1 MEKEIIFN
9 SSNSERRFQGV
20 GVSQGI
26 AIAHAYVRGD
36 VFIEPDKYSIDS
48 SQKNEEIQRLKNALD
63 ETKKQIQN
71 LKEQVRLASGE
82 NKEEA
87 IFDAHL
93 LVLED
98 HEVLD
103 KVKNIILNDGL
114 NVEYAFY
121 DIMGRYIRELKKIND
136 RYLRERVVD
145 IEDVMKRVLVNLS
158 SVEKAEQSATHDHI
172 LVIKEL
178 TPSDTAQIDHSLVK
192 GFATEVGSYTS
203 HAAII
208 ARSLG
213 LPAVVGI
220 RGLSHQLHTGNTI
233 LIDGYEGLVILDP
246 SAETLSNYKHLKKEK
261 NKVLQK
267 LQEARFEDPVTK
279 DGRSITLSANIEFAY
294 EALHAK
300 ENGAQGVGLFRTEF
314 FYLNSKGLP
323 DEDTQEQIYSKVS
336 DNLAPDTLIIRTV
349 DIGGDKIPSEDNE
362 IELNPF
368 LGWRGI
374 RISLDRPEM
383 FKTQLRAI
391 LRSAHSS
398 SIGIMFPMISTIYEL
413 RYAKQLLEEVECDL
427 DNEGIPYGKP
437 REVGA
442 MIEVPSAALLSSKL
456 AKEVD
461 FFSVGTNDLV
471 QYTLA
476 VDRINEN
483 VSDLYQ
489 PANPAV
495 IKLLDQTVRSGHDEG
510 IWVGV
515 CGEMAS
521 DLSMVPL
528 LIGLGVGELSVASSM
543 VPRVKMLIR
552 NIKFSKAKELAN
564 FAINSDSPKEIQR
577 RAEELSKEAVP
588 NFFETKRA

>member
-261 NKVLQK
+261 NKVVQK

-279 DGRSITLSANIEFAY
+279 DGRTITLSANIEFAY

-521 DLSMVPL
+521 DLLLTPL
-528 LIGLGVGELSVASSM
+528 LLGLGFDEFSVGSPQ
-543 VPRVKMLIR
+543 VPA
-552 NIKFSKAKELAN
+552 IKYALRKLNYRECKEMAKE
-564 FAINSDSPKEIQR
+564 AIKCGDE
-577 RAEELSKEAVP
+577 EAVLNLCRGIANTTYP
-588 NFFETKRA
+588 EIIN

>member
-1 MEKEIIFN
+1 MGKEIISI

-71 LKEQVRLASGE
+71 LNEQVRLASGA

-103 KVKNIILNDGL
+103 KVKNIILNDGF

-521 DLSMVPL
+521 DLLLTPL
-528 LIGLGVGELSVASSM
+528 LLGLGFDEFSVGSPQ
-543 VPRVKMLIR
+543 VPAVKYALRKLNYRECKEM
-552 NIKFSKAKELAN
+552 AKE
-564 FAINSDSPKEIQR
+564 AIKCGDE
-577 RAEELSKEAVP
+577 EAVLNLCREIANTTYP
-588 NFFETKRA
+588 EIIN

>member
-9 SSNSERRFQGV
+9 SSNAERRFQGV

-208 ARSLG
+208 ARTLG

-521 DLSMVPL
+521 DLLLTPL
-528 LIGLGVGELSVASSM
+528 LLGLGFDEFSVGSPQ
-543 VPRVKMLIR
+543 VPAVKYALRKLNYRECKEM
-552 NIKFSKAKELAN
+552 AKE
-564 FAINSDSPKEIQR
+564 AIKCGDE
-577 RAEELSKEAVP
+577 EAVLNLCREIANTTYP
-588 NFFETKRA
+588 EIIN

>member
-71 LKEQVRLASGE
+71 LKEQVRLASGA

-521 DLSMVPL
+521 DLLLTPL
-528 LIGLGVGELSVASSM
+528 LLGLGFDEFSVGSPQ
-543 VPRVKMLIR
+543 VPAVKYALRKLNYRECKEM
-552 NIKFSKAKELAN
+552 AKE
-564 FAINSDSPKEIQR
+564 AIKCGDE
-577 RAEELSKEAVP
+577 EAVLNLCREIANTAYP
-588 NFFETKRA
+588 EIIN

>member
-1 MEKEIIFN
+1 MEKEIIYN

-63 ETKKQIQN
+63 KTKKQIHN
-71 LKEQVRLASGE
+71 LKEQVRLASGA

-103 KVKNIILNDGL
+103 KVKNIIINDGL

-261 NKVLQK
+261 NKVVQK

-279 DGRSITLSANIEFAY
+279 DGRPITLSANIEFAY

-374 RISLDRPEM
+374 RICLDRPEM

-391 LRSAHSS
+391 LRSAHFS

-413 RYAKQLLEEVECDL
+413 RYAKQLLDEVECDL

-442 MIEVPSAALLSSKL
+442 MIEVPSAALLSSQL

-521 DLSMVPL
+521 DLLLTPL
-528 LIGLGVGELSVASSM
+528 LLGLGFDEFSVGSPQ
-543 VPRVKMLIR
+543 VPAVKYALRKLNYRECKEM
-552 NIKFSKAKELAN
+552 AKE
-564 FAINSDSPKEIQR
+564 AIKCGDE
-577 RAEELSKEAVP
+577 EAVLNLCREIANTTYP
-588 NFFETKRA
+588 EIIN

>member
-71 LKEQVRLASGE
+71 LKKQVRLASGE

-521 DLSMVPL
+521 DLLLTPL
-528 LIGLGVGELSVASSM
+528 LLGLGFDEFSVGSPQ
-543 VPRVKMLIR
+543 VPAVKYALRKLNYRECKEM
-552 NIKFSKAKELAN
+552 AKE
-564 FAINSDSPKEIQR
+564 AIKCGDE
-577 RAEELSKEAVP
+577 EAVLNLCREIANTTYP
-588 NFFETKRA
+588 EIIN

>member
-1 MEKEIIFN
+1 MEKEIISN

-220 RGLSHQLHTGNTI
+220 RGLSNQLHTGNTI

-521 DLSMVPL
+521 DLLLTPL
-528 LIGLGVGELSVASSM
+528 LLGLGFDEFSVGSPQ
-543 VPRVKMLIR
+543 VPAVKYALRKLNYRECKEM
-552 NIKFSKAKELAN
+552 AKE
-564 FAINSDSPKEIQR
+564 AIKCGDE
-577 RAEELSKEAVP
+577 EAVLNLCREIANTTYP
-588 NFFETKRA
+588 EIIN

>member
-71 LKEQVRLASGE
+71 LKEQVRLASGA

-521 DLSMVPL
+521 DLLLTPL
-528 LIGLGVGELSVASSM
+528 LLGLGFDEFSVGSPQ
-543 VPRVKMLIR
+543 VPAVKYALRKLNYRECKEM
-552 NIKFSKAKELAN
+552 AKEAIKCGDEQAVLNLCREIAN
-564 FAINSDSPKEIQR
+564 TTYPEIIN
-577 RAEELSKEAVP
+577 
-588 NFFETKRA
+588 

>member
-71 LKEQVRLASGE
+71 LKEQVRLASGA

-103 KVKNIILNDGL
+103 KVKNIILNDGF

-136 RYLRERVVD
+136 RYVRERVVD

-442 MIEVPSAALLSSKL
+442 MIEVPSAALLSSQL

-521 DLSMVPL
+521 DLLLTPL
-528 LIGLGVGELSVASSM
+528 LLGLGFDEFSVGSPQ
-543 VPRVKMLIR
+543 VPAVKYALRKLNYRECKEM
-552 NIKFSKAKELAN
+552 AKE
-564 FAINSDSPKEIQR
+564 AIKCGDE
-577 RAEELSKEAVP
+577 EAVLNLCREIANTTYP
-588 NFFETKRA
+588 EIIN

>member
-63 ETKKQIQN
+63 KTKKQIHN
-71 LKEQVRLASGE
+71 LKEQVRLASGA

-103 KVKNIILNDGL
+103 KVKNIIINDGL

-261 NKVLQK
+261 NKVVQK

-279 DGRSITLSANIEFAY
+279 DGRPITLSANIEFAY

-391 LRSAHSS
+391 LRSAHFS

-413 RYAKQLLEEVECDL
+413 RYAKQLLDEVECDL

-442 MIEVPSAALLSSKL
+442 MIEVPSAALLSSQL

-521 DLSMVPL
+521 DLLLTPL
-528 LIGLGVGELSVASSM
+528 LLGLGFDEFSVGSPQ
-543 VPRVKMLIR
+543 VPAVKYALRKLNYRECKEM
-552 NIKFSKAKELAN
+552 AKE
-564 FAINSDSPKEIQR
+564 AIKCGDE
-577 RAEELSKEAVP
+577 EAVLNLCREIANTTYP
-588 NFFETKRA
+588 EIIN

>member
-26 AIAHAYVRGD
+26 AIAHAYVRGE

-71 LKEQVRLASGE
+71 LKEQVRLASGA

-103 KVKNIILNDGL
+103 KVKKIILNDGL

-261 NKVLQK
+261 NRVVQK

-314 FYLNSKGLP
+314 FYLNSKDLP
-323 DEDTQEQIYSKVS
+323 DEDTQEQIYSQVS

-398 SIGIMFPMISTIYEL
+398 SIGIMFPMISTICEL

-427 DNEGIPYGKP
+427 DNEGIPHGKP

-442 MIEVPSAALLSSKL
+442 MIEVPSAALLSSQL

-521 DLSMVPL
+521 DLLLTPL
-528 LIGLGVGELSVASSM
+528 LLGLGFDEFSVGSPQ
-543 VPRVKMLIR
+543 VPAVKYALRKLNYRECKEM
-552 NIKFSKAKELAN
+552 AKEAIKCSDEKGVLNFCREIAN
-564 FAINSDSPKEIQR
+564 TTYPEIIN
-577 RAEELSKEAVP
+577 
-588 NFFETKRA
+588 

>member
-1 MEKEIIFN
+1 MEKEIIYN

-63 ETKKQIQN
+63 KTKKQIHN
-71 LKEQVRLASGE
+71 LKEQVRLASGA

-442 MIEVPSAALLSSKL
+442 MIEVPSAALLSSQL

-521 DLSMVPL
+521 DLLLTPL
-528 LIGLGVGELSVASSM
+528 LLGLGFDEFSVGSPQ
-543 VPRVKMLIR
+543 VPAVKYALRKLNYRECKEM
-552 NIKFSKAKELAN
+552 AKE
-564 FAINSDSPKEIQR
+564 AIKCGDE
-577 RAEELSKEAVP
+577 EAVLNLCREIANTTYP
-588 NFFETKRA
+588 EIIN

>member
-71 LKEQVRLASGE
+71 LKEQVRLASGA
-82 NKEEA
+82 NKEDA

-246 SAETLSNYKHLKKEK
+246 SAETLSNYQHLKKEK

-323 DEDTQEQIYSKVS
+323 DEDTQQQIYSKVS

-521 DLSMVPL
+521 DLLLTPL
-528 LIGLGVGELSVASSM
+528 LLGLGFDEFSVGSPQ
-543 VPRVKMLIR
+543 VPAVKYALRKLNYRECKEM
-552 NIKFSKAKELAN
+552 AKE
-564 FAINSDSPKEIQR
+564 AIKCGDE
-577 RAEELSKEAVP
+577 EAVLNLCREIANTTYP
-588 NFFETKRA
+588 EIIN

>member
-48 SQKNEEIQRLKNALD
+48 SQKDEEIQRLKNALD

-71 LKEQVRLASGE
+71 LKEQVRLASGA

-246 SAETLSNYKHLKKEK
+246 SAETLSNYKHLKKVK

-521 DLSMVPL
+521 DLLLTPL
-528 LIGLGVGELSVASSM
+528 LLGLGFDEFSVGSPQ
-543 VPRVKMLIR
+543 VPAVKYALRKLNYREVVKRSFQGHWTRI
-552 NIKFSKAKELAN
+552 
-564 FAINSDSPKEIQR
+564 SPFVYGKQVR
-577 RAEELSKEAVP
+577 GL
-588 NFFETKRA
+588 KRI

>member
-71 LKEQVRLASGE
+71 LKEQVRLASGA

-246 SAETLSNYKHLKKEK
+246 SAETLSNYQHLKKEK

-521 DLSMVPL
+521 DLLLTPL
-528 LIGLGVGELSVASSM
+528 LLGLGFDEFSVGSPQ
-543 VPRVKMLIR
+543 VPAVKYALRKLNYRECKEM
-552 NIKFSKAKELAN
+552 AKE
-564 FAINSDSPKEIQR
+564 AIKCGDE
-577 RAEELSKEAVP
+577 EAVLNLCREIANTTYP
-588 NFFETKRA
+588 EIIN

>member
-71 LKEQVRLASGE
+71 LKEQVRLASGA
-82 NKEEA
+82 NKEDA

-521 DLSMVPL
+521 DLLLTPL
-528 LIGLGVGELSVASSM
+528 LLGLGFDEFSVGSPQ
-543 VPRVKMLIR
+543 VPAVKYALRKLNYRECKEM
-552 NIKFSKAKELAN
+552 AKEAIKCGDEEEVLNLCREIAN
-564 FAINSDSPKEIQR
+564 TTYPEIIN
-577 RAEELSKEAVP
+577 
-588 NFFETKRA
+588 

>member
-71 LKEQVRLASGE
+71 LKEQVRLASGA
-82 NKEEA
+82 NKEDA

-521 DLSMVPL
+521 DLLLTPL
-528 LIGLGVGELSVASSM
+528 LLGLGFDEFSVGSPQ
-543 VPRVKMLIR
+543 VPAVKYALRKLNYRECKEM
-552 NIKFSKAKELAN
+552 AKE
-564 FAINSDSPKEIQR
+564 AIKCGDE
-577 RAEELSKEAVP
+577 EAVLNLCREIANTTYP
-588 NFFETKRA
+588 EIIN

>member
-71 LKEQVRLASGE
+71 LKEQVRLASGA
-82 NKEEA
+82 NKEDA

-246 SAETLSNYKHLKKEK
+246 SAETLSKYKHLKKEK

-521 DLSMVPL
+521 DLLLTPL
-528 LIGLGVGELSVASSM
+528 LLGLGFDEFSVGSPQ
-543 VPRVKMLIR
+543 VPAVKYALRKLNYRECKEM
-552 NIKFSKAKELAN
+552 AKE
-564 FAINSDSPKEIQR
+564 AIKCGDE
-577 RAEELSKEAVP
+577 EAVLNLCREIANTTYP
-588 NFFETKRA
+588 EIIN

>member
-121 DIMGRYIRELKKIND
+121 DIMSRYIRELKKIND

-246 SAETLSNYKHLKKEK
+246 SAETLSSYKHLKKEK

-521 DLSMVPL
+521 DLLLTPL
-528 LIGLGVGELSVASSM
+528 LLGLGFDEFSVGSPQ
-543 VPRVKMLIR
+543 VPAVKYALRKLNYRECKEM
-552 NIKFSKAKELAN
+552 AKE
-564 FAINSDSPKEIQR
+564 AIKCGDE
-577 RAEELSKEAVP
+577 EAVLNLCREIANTTYP
-588 NFFETKRA
+588 EIIN

>member
-103 KVKNIILNDGL
+103 KVKNIILNDGF

-521 DLSMVPL
+521 DLLLTPL
-528 LIGLGVGELSVASSM
+528 LLGLGFDEFSVGSPQ
-543 VPRVKMLIR
+543 VPAVKYALRKLNYRECKEM
-552 NIKFSKAKELAN
+552 AKE
-564 FAINSDSPKEIQR
+564 AIKCGDE
-577 RAEELSKEAVP
+577 EAVLNLCREIANTTYP
-588 NFFETKRA
+588 EIIN

>member
-261 NKVLQK
+261 NKVVQK
-267 LQEARFEDPVTK
+267 LQEVRFEDPVTK

-521 DLSMVPL
+521 DLLLTPL
-528 LIGLGVGELSVASSM
+528 LLGLGFDEFSVGSPQ
-543 VPRVKMLIR
+543 VPAVK
-552 NIKFSKAKELAN
+552 
-564 FAINSDSPKEIQR
+564 
-577 RAEELSKEAVP
+577 
-588 NFFETKRA
+588 

>member
-9 SSNSERRFQGV
+9 SSNFERRFQGV

-71 LKEQVRLASGE
+71 LKEQVRLASGA

-103 KVKNIILNDGL
+103 KVKNIILNDGF

-121 DIMGRYIRELKKIND
+121 DIMGRYISELKKIND

-158 SVEKAEQSATHDHI
+158 SLEKAEQSATHDHI

-178 TPSDTAQIDHSLVK
+178 TPSDTAEIDHSLVK

-521 DLSMVPL
+521 DLLLTPL
-528 LIGLGVGELSVASSM
+528 LLGLGFDEFSVGSPQ
-543 VPRVKMLIR
+543 VPAVKYALRKLNYRECKEM
-552 NIKFSKAKELAN
+552 AKE
-564 FAINSDSPKEIQR
+564 AIKCGDE
-577 RAEELSKEAVP
+577 EAVLNLCREIANTTYP
-588 NFFETKRA
+588 EIIN

>member
-48 SQKNEEIQRLKNALD
+48 SQKNEEIQRLKNALV

-71 LKEQVRLASGE
+71 LKEQVRLASGV

-267 LQEARFEDPVTK
+267 LQEVRFEDPVTK

-398 SIGIMFPMISTIYEL
+398 SIGIIFPMISTIYEL

-427 DNEGIPYGKP
+427 DNEGISYGKP

-521 DLSMVPL
+521 DLLLTPL
-528 LIGLGVGELSVASSM
+528 LLGLGFDEFSVGSPQ
-543 VPRVKMLIR
+543 VPAVKYALRKLNYRECKEM
-552 NIKFSKAKELAN
+552 AKE
-564 FAINSDSPKEIQR
+564 AIKCGDE
-577 RAEELSKEAVP
+577 EAVLNLCREIANTTYP
-588 NFFETKRA
+588 EIIN

>member
-71 LKEQVRLASGE
+71 LKEQVRLASGV

-121 DIMGRYIRELKKIND
+121 DIMGRYIRELRKIND

-413 RYAKQLLEEVECDL
+413 RSAKQLLEEVECDL

-442 MIEVPSAALLSSKL
+442 MIEVPSAALLSSQL

-521 DLSMVPL
+521 DLLLTPL
-528 LIGLGVGELSVASSM
+528 LLGLGFDEFSVGSPQ
-543 VPRVKMLIR
+543 VPAVKYALRKLNYRECKEM
-552 NIKFSKAKELAN
+552 AKE
-564 FAINSDSPKEIQR
+564 AIKCGDE
-577 RAEELSKEAVP
+577 EAVLNLCREIANTTYP
-588 NFFETKRA
+588 EIIN

>member
-71 LKEQVRLASGE
+71 LKEQVRLASGA
-82 NKEEA
+82 NKEDA

-246 SAETLSNYKHLKKEK
+246 SAETLSNYQHLKKEK

-323 DEDTQEQIYSKVS
+323 DEDTQQQIYSKVS

-442 MIEVPSAALLSSKL
+442 MIEVPSAALLSSQL

-521 DLSMVPL
+521 DLLLTPL
-528 LIGLGVGELSVASSM
+528 LLGLGFDEFSVGSPQ
-543 VPRVKMLIR
+543 VPAVKYALRKLNYRECKEM
-552 NIKFSKAKELAN
+552 AKE
-564 FAINSDSPKEIQR
+564 AIKCGDE
-577 RAEELSKEAVP
+577 EAVLNLCREIANTTYP
-588 NFFETKRA
+588 EIIN

>member
-9 SSNSERRFQGV
+9 SSNSERRFQGM

-71 LKEQVRLASGE
+71 LKEQVRLASGA

-103 KVKNIILNDGL
+103 KVKNIILNDGF

-521 DLSMVPL
+521 DLLLTPL
-528 LIGLGVGELSVASSM
+528 LLGLGFDEFSVGSPQ
-543 VPRVKMLIR
+543 VPAVKYALRKLNYRECKEM
-552 NIKFSKAKELAN
+552 AKE
-564 FAINSDSPKEIQR
+564 AIKCGDE
-577 RAEELSKEAVP
+577 EAVLNLCREIANTAYP
-588 NFFETKRA
+588 EIIN

>member
-36 VFIEPDKYSIDS
+36 VFIEPDKYSINL

-71 LKEQVRLASGE
+71 LKEQVRLASGA

-233 LIDGYEGLVILDP
+233 LIDGYKGLVILDP
-246 SAETLSNYKHLKKEK
+246 SAETLSDYKHLKKEK
-261 NKVLQK
+261 NRVVQK
-267 LQEARFEDPVTK
+267 LQEARFEEPVTK

-294 EALHAK
+294 EAVHAK

-323 DEDTQEQIYSKVS
+323 DEDTQEQIYSQVS

-398 SIGIMFPMISTIYEL
+398 SIGIMFPMISTICEL

-427 DNEGIPYGKP
+427 DNEGIPHGKP

-442 MIEVPSAALLSSKL
+442 MIEVPSAALLSSQL

-521 DLSMVPL
+521 DLLLTPL
-528 LIGLGVGELSVASSM
+528 LLGLGFDEFSVGSPQ
-543 VPRVKMLIR
+543 VPAVKYALRKLNYRECKEM
-552 NIKFSKAKELAN
+552 AKEAIKCSDEKGVLNFCREIAN
-564 FAINSDSPKEIQR
+564 TTYPEIIN
-577 RAEELSKEAVP
+577 
-588 NFFETKRA
+588 

>member
-71 LKEQVRLASGE
+71 LKEQVRLASGA

-103 KVKNIILNDGL
+103 KVKNIILNDGF

-178 TPSDTAQIDHSLVK
+178 TPSDTAEIDHSLVK

-220 RGLSHQLHTGNTI
+220 RGLSHQLHTGNTV

-521 DLSMVPL
+521 DLLLTPL
-528 LIGLGVGELSVASSM
+528 LLGLGFDEFSVGSPQ
-543 VPRVKMLIR
+543 VPAVKYALRKLNYRECKEM
-552 NIKFSKAKELAN
+552 AKE
-564 FAINSDSPKEIQR
+564 AIKCGDE
-577 RAEELSKEAVP
+577 EAVLNLCREIANTTYP
-588 NFFETKRA
+588 EIIN

>member
-71 LKEQVRLASGE
+71 LKEQVRLASGA

-398 SIGIMFPMISTIYEL
+398 GIGIMFPMISTIYEL

-521 DLSMVPL
+521 DLLLTPL
-528 LIGLGVGELSVASSM
+528 LLGLGFDEFSVGSPQ
-543 VPRVKMLIR
+543 VPAVKYALRKLNYRECKEM
-552 NIKFSKAKELAN
+552 AKE
-564 FAINSDSPKEIQR
+564 AIKCGDE
-577 RAEELSKEAVP
+577 EAVLNLCREIANTTYP
-588 NFFETKRA
+588 EIIN

>member
-71 LKEQVRLASGE
+71 LKEQVRLASGA
-82 NKEEA
+82 NKEDA

-442 MIEVPSAALLSSKL
+442 MIEVPSAALLSSQL

-521 DLSMVPL
+521 DLLLTPL
-528 LIGLGVGELSVASSM
+528 LLGLGFDEFSVGSPQ
-543 VPRVKMLIR
+543 VPAVKYALRKLNYRECKEM
-552 NIKFSKAKELAN
+552 AKE
-564 FAINSDSPKEIQR
+564 AIKCGDE
-577 RAEELSKEAVP
+577 EAVLNLCREIANTTYP
-588 NFFETKRA
+588 EIIN

>member
-9 SSNSERRFQGV
+9 SSNSEKRFQGV

-246 SAETLSNYKHLKKEK
+246 SAETLSNYKHLKREK

-267 LQEARFEDPVTK
+267 LQEVRFEDPVTK
-279 DGRSITLSANIEFAY
+279 DGRTITLSANIEFAY

-521 DLSMVPL
+521 DLLLTPL
-528 LIGLGVGELSVASSM
+528 LLGLGFDEFSVGSPQ
-543 VPRVKMLIR
+543 VPA
-552 NIKFSKAKELAN
+552 IKYALRKLNYRECKEMAKE
-564 FAINSDSPKEIQR
+564 AIKCGDE
-577 RAEELSKEAVP
+577 EAVLNLCRGIANTTYP
-588 NFFETKRA
+588 EIIN

>member
-1 MEKEIIFN
+1 MEKEIIYN

-71 LKEQVRLASGE
+71 LKEQVRLASGA

-521 DLSMVPL
+521 DLLLTPL
-528 LIGLGVGELSVASSM
+528 LLGLGFDEFSVGSPQ
-543 VPRVKMLIR
+543 VPAVKYALRKLNYRECKEM
-552 NIKFSKAKELAN
+552 AKE
-564 FAINSDSPKEIQR
+564 AIKCGDE
-577 RAEELSKEAVP
+577 EAVLNLCREIANTTYP
-588 NFFETKRA
+588 EIIN

>member
-71 LKEQVRLASGE
+71 LKEQVRLASGA

-233 LIDGYEGLVILDP
+233 LVDGYEGLVILDP

-521 DLSMVPL
+521 DLLLTPL
-528 LIGLGVGELSVASSM
+528 LLGLGFDEFSVGSPQ
-543 VPRVKMLIR
+543 VPAVKYALRKLNYRECKEM
-552 NIKFSKAKELAN
+552 AKE
-564 FAINSDSPKEIQR
+564 AIKCGDE
-577 RAEELSKEAVP
+577 EAVLNLCREIANTTYP
-588 NFFETKRA
+588 EIIN

>member
-1 MEKEIIFN
+1 MEKEIIYN
-9 SSNSERRFQGV
+9 SSNSEIRFQGV

-48 SQKNEEIQRLKNALD
+48 SQKNEEIHRLKNALD
-63 ETKKQIQN
+63 ETKKQIHN
-71 LKEQVRLASGE
+71 LKEQVRLASGA

-261 NKVLQK
+261 NKVVQK

-279 DGRSITLSANIEFAY
+279 DGRPITLSANIEFAY

-442 MIEVPSAALLSSKL
+442 MIEVPSAALLSSQL

-521 DLSMVPL
+521 DLLLTPL
-528 LIGLGVGELSVASSM
+528 LLGLGFDEFSVGSPQ
-543 VPRVKMLIR
+543 VPAVKYALRKLNYRQCKEM
-552 NIKFSKAKELAN
+552 AKE
-564 FAINSDSPKEIQR
+564 AIKCDDE
-577 RAEELSKEAVP
+577 EAVLNLCREIANTTYP
-588 NFFETKRA
+588 ELIN

>member
-71 LKEQVRLASGE
+71 LKEQVRLASGA
-82 NKEEA
+82 NKEDA

-246 SAETLSNYKHLKKEK
+246 SAETLSNYQHLKKEK

-521 DLSMVPL
+521 DLLLTPL
-528 LIGLGVGELSVASSM
+528 LLGLGFDEFSVGSPQ
-543 VPRVKMLIR
+543 VPAVKYALRKLNYRECKEM
-552 NIKFSKAKELAN
+552 AKE
-564 FAINSDSPKEIQR
+564 AIKCGDE
-577 RAEELSKEAVP
+577 EAVLNLCREIANTTYP
-588 NFFETKRA
+588 EIIN

>member
-71 LKEQVRLASGE
+71 LKEQVRLASGA

-103 KVKNIILNDGL
+103 KVKNIILNDGF

-521 DLSMVPL
+521 DLLLTPL
-528 LIGLGVGELSVASSM
+528 LLGLGFDEFSVGSPQ
-543 VPRVKMLIR
+543 VPAVKYALRKLNYRECKEM
-552 NIKFSKAKELAN
+552 AKE
-564 FAINSDSPKEIQR
+564 AIKCGDE
-577 RAEELSKEAVP
+577 EAVLNLCGEIANTTYP
-588 NFFETKRA
+588 EIIN